1 MPGLR
6 ERKIETIDKEQ
17 LTERVSA
24 DLAKRGTSVQKD
36 MVKTRKNDWFYD
48 TKAGRTILLVLAVLL
63 VVLSVVSLVLFF
75 PTKRWYL
82 LFMGVVGVF
91 SGVSNLIIL
100 DRKRKELARLEDA
113 LSNEKEN
120 DR

>member
-1 MPGLR
+1 
-6 ERKIETIDKEQ
+6 
-17 LTERVSA
+17 
-24 DLAKRGTSVQKD
+24 
-36 MVKTRKNDWFYD
+36 MVKTRKKDWFYD

-63 VVLSVVSLVLFF
+63 VLLSLVVIVLSF
-75 PTKRWYL
+75 PTRRWYL
-82 LFMGVVGVF
+82 LIMGVFGIF

-100 DRKRKELARLEDA
+100 DRKWKELARLEDA

>member
-1 MPGLR
+1 
-6 ERKIETIDKEQ
+6 
-17 LTERVSA
+17 
-24 DLAKRGTSVQKD
+24 
-36 MVKTRKNDWFYD
+36 MVKTREKDWFYD
-48 TKAGRTILLVLAVLL
+48 TKAGRTILLVLVVLL